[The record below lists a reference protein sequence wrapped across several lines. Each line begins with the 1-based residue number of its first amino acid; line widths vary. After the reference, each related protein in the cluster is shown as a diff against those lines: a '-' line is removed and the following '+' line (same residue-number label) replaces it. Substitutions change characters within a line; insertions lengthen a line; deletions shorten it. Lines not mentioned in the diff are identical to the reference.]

1 MWMTGQAFGLLVNH
15 VAVGKLPGGTS
26 KSAWMLPPTIP
37 AQSSL
42 TLALI
47 CAKVLVVSS
56 GGDPCNAVL
65 LPLNCPPEGIIPP
78 ATAGLPPRLAAGHVA
93 LPPFGPPFPSWVIP
107 EGPHHPP

>member
-42 TLALI
+42 TLAFI
-47 CAKVLVVSS
+47 CAKVFVVSS
-56 GGDPCNAVL
+56 GGDPCNAVR
-65 LPLNCPPEGIIPP
+65 LPVNCPPEGIIAP
-78 ATAGLPPRLAAGHVA
+78 ATAGLPPPLAAGHVS
-93 LPPFGPPFPSWVIP
+93 LPSIRPEFPFLVKPDRANHAP
-107 EGPHHPP
+107 